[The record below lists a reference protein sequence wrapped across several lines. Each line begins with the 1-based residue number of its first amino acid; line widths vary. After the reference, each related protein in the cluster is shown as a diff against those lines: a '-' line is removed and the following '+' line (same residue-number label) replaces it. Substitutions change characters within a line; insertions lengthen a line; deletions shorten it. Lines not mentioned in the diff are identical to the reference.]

1 MNTKEQYEISQDTI
15 LEPSIKFQTFSELV
29 ANRHERKYG
38 IGGRDEIRRATY
50 RVFKEALQQL
60 SAPDMS
66 NNILLVGKV
75 QSGKTSNLEALTAL
89 AFDNDFNLMIIYG
102 GYDNNLLDQTTS
114 RFKETFGAFDDL
126 DEILKTGTPAG
137 FSTSAKHLS
146 ITDIDNDLFE
156 ELHKARVPIIITA
169 MKRPK
174 QLKRVNAFL
183 KRIDRTLTKALII
196 DDEGDQASLNICRD
210 KVNDASATYAQICEM
225 KQLLGDPLYFSV
237 TATPHANIFLSAV
250 SALRPDSIH
259 LLYPGKGYCGA
270 ESYRPDSNL
279 LTIIPD
285 DISDYIDIDKIAP
298 SLRRSLYYFIV
309 ASAIMRSR
317 NLMKSDMIIHAF
329 RETKHHE
336 KIFNWVTNFVEQS
349 KFIFKEDNA
358 DEIQAFLSTC
368 ETTFRTEFS
377 AEVQDTITIDELQDH
392 IKEVIKW
399 THIVLRNS
407 GGKHTQSKAQVKR
420 NIIHIGG
427 DLLQRGI
434 TIENL
439 VTTYFTRWPKDG
451 GNMDTNLQRA
461 RWFGYRKPYLD
472 LCRVFTTS
480 EISDELFALAEVDE
494 NLWDQFEE
502 IESGEK
508 GIRDVIVEAGST
520 RERPTRRQAAD
531 YRIVHFRS
539 NWIKQ
544 KNGVFERHILAS
556 NNDYVENLLKGLT
569 FSEGCFGS
577 AHTSKATCSFTYA
590 PTSQI
595 IAMFESLEGIFDDHS
610 FSISDIRRVLTDE
623 EIPII
628 KMSHFDTGRKRSFY
642 STPNSMLTRIK
653 ALHQGADSSIPEEVD
668 YQGDKYVLADR
679 SRVNL
684 QIFKIIPLHENAA
697 RLMDTQYMFALYVPS
712 EKAYYIPEWSPGQQ

>member
-1 MNTKEQYEISQDTI
+1 MSTEEQYQISQDAI
-15 LEPSIKFQTFSELV
+15 LETPIKFRVFSEIV

-38 IGGRDEIRRATY
+38 IAGKDEIRKAAY

-114 RFKETFGAFDDL
+114 RFKETFGAFEDL
-126 DEILKTGTPAG
+126 DEILEAG
-137 FSTSAKHLS
+137 APVVFSTSRDRLS
-146 ITDIDNDLFE
+146 ITDIDNELFK
-156 ELHKARVPIIITA
+156 ELHEAKIPIIITA
-169 MKRPK
+169 MKRRGG
-174 QLKRVNAFL
+174 LEDVNAFL
-183 KRIDRTLTKALII
+183 KRVDRTLVKALVI

-210 KVNDASATYAQICEM
+210 KENDASATYAQICEM
-225 KQLLGDPLYFSV
+225 KHLLGDPLYFSV

-250 SALRPDSIH
+250 SKLRPDSIH

-270 ESYRPDSNL
+270 ESYRPDSNS

-285 DISDYIDIDKIAP
+285 DISDHIDVKQMPP
-298 SLRRSLYYFIV
+298 SLRRSLFYFIV

-317 NLMKSDMIIHAF
+317 ALKNSDMIIHAF

-336 KIFNWVTNFVEQS
+336 TIYNWVTNFIGHR
-349 KFIFKEDNA
+349 KFIFSENET
-358 DEIQAFLSTC
+358 DEIQAFLSAC
-368 ETTFRTEFS
+368 EITFRTEFP
-377 AEVQDTITIDELQDH
+377 AEVQDTIAFAELQGH
-392 IKEVIKW
+392 IIKVIES
-399 THIVLRNS
+399 THVVLQNS
-407 GGKHTQSKAQVKR
+407 GGKRTQSKARVKR
-420 NIIHIGG
+420 NIIYIGG

-434 TIENL
+434 TIKYL
-439 VTTYFTRWPKDG
+439 VTTYFTRWPKGG

-461 RWFGYRKPYLD
+461 RWFGYRMPYLD

-531 YRIVHFRS
+531 YRIVRFRS

-544 KNGVFERHILAS
+544 KNGVFDRRILAS
-556 NNDYVENLLKGLT
+556 NNEHVENLLKGLI

-577 AHTSKATCSFTYA
+577 AQASKTTCSFAYA
-590 PTSQI
+590 PTSQV
-595 IAMFESLEGIFDDHS
+595 IAMFESLEGIFDDLS
-610 FSISDIRRVLTDE
+610 FSINDIRRVLTDE

-642 STPNSMLTRIK
+642 STPNSMFTRIK
-653 ALHQGADSSIPEEVD
+653 ALHQGADSSLPEEVD
-668 YQGDKYVLADR
+668 YQGDKYVLVDR
-679 SRVNL
+679 SRANL
-684 QIFKIIPLHENAA
+684 QIFRIIPLHEKTE

-712 EKAYYIPEWSPGQQ
+712 EKAYFIPEWGLGQQ